1 MPEGRDGG
9 RGGKPFSRATSSRN
23 TWFSAR
29 SAVIVACCASS
40 ASRRAALSDRNR
52 RTSTTSTPT
61 RSRSSASERA
71 SSDAV
76 SGSDMRPVD
85 HATAPSATSTP
96 RNLPRLR
103 LFPDG
108 RHLLL
113 QAPVEPNVPERQSEQ
128 NGPEASRDVER
139 GPFERTAAMVMD
151 ADADEE
157 RQANGQ
163 AQRDA
168 SWAECANEPAR
179 KRNQEHQGC
188 GDPAILAS
196 KAAEKERHGG
206 DDGVERHGCEAAAI
220 RATHVDHGGVQ
231 GPDHDEVGQRSQ
243 AECGKSNEG

>member
-96 RNLPRLR
+96 RNLLR
-103 LFPDG
+103 LLKKPINYLTALLNLPPSKPALYEGFEGFVRVYRPCWWACLVDKFRNTHG
-108 RHLLL
+108 RG
-113 QAPVEPNVPERQSEQ
+113 S
-128 NGPEASRDVER
+128 
-139 GPFERTAAMVMD
+139 VM
-151 ADADEE
+151 
-157 RQANGQ
+157 
-163 AQRDA
+163 
-168 SWAECANEPAR
+168 
-179 KRNQEHQGC
+179 K
-188 GDPAILAS
+188 
-196 KAAEKERHGG
+196 
-206 DDGVERHGCEAAAI
+206 
-220 RATHVDHGGVQ
+220 
-231 GPDHDEVGQRSQ
+231 
-243 AECGKSNEG
+243 KS